1 MNVAIVG
8 TYPEGTFSRFQ
19 AVLSGCADVTLK
31 EIRTQEQFDHLEDAD
46 AIVLRILKMPAKTVA
61 RFPSLKLIIRW
72 GAGFDSVDIQ
82 EAGRRGIAVCNTP
95 GANASSVAELA
106 VLLML
111 AIGRRLIC
119 HDRCLHRGSWS
130 KNIFLDQTFTLN
142 HKLVGIIG
150 GGNIGRQV
158 AARVQAFGA
167 QAQYYDPFRLPT
179 ETENALGMRYAS
191 LEELLVTSDVVTLHV
206 PLTDSTMHMIG
217 AEQIASMKNGAI
229 LVNTARGGLIDD
241 DAVIAAVN
249 SGKLAG
255 AGIDCVEHEPVLPG
269 SPILENPNIIVTP
282 HVGGGTAD
290 LADAIIPMIT
300 ENLLAL
306 YGKKPL
312 KYVVNAELLQP
323 SQMSST

>member
-1 MNVAIVG
+1 MNIAIVG
-8 TYPEGTFSRFQ
+8 TYPEGTFARFQ
-19 AVLSGCADVTLK
+19 AELSGCADVALK
-31 EIRTQEQFDHLEDAD
+31 EIQTQEQFDHLEDAD
-46 AIVLRILKMPAKTVA
+46 AIVLRILKMPAETIA
-61 RFPSLKLIIRW
+61 RFPSLKLIMRW
-72 GAGFDSVDIQ
+72 GAGFDSVDIK

-111 AIGRRLIC
+111 AVGRRLIC
-119 HDRCLHRGSWS
+119 HDRCLHKGIWS
-130 KNIFLDQTFTLN
+130 KNTFLDQTFTLN

-167 QAQYYDPFRLPT
+167 QVQYYDPFRLPA

-191 LEELLVTSDVVTLHV
+191 LEELLATSDVVTLHV
-206 PLTDSTMHMIG
+206 PLTDSTTHMIG
-217 AEQIASMKNGAI
+217 AGQIAAMKNGAI
-229 LVNTARGGLIDD
+229 LINTARGGLIDD

-269 SPILENPNIIVTP
+269 NPMLENPNIIVTP

-323 SQMSST
+323 SRLSGS